1 VSCRF
6 HYLSSPCS
14 HPPVTSCI
22 HRRFHLPA
30 CSLHSDTVCSVRASH
45 GRADH
50 QQATPPL
57 RPRLHPQ
64 LRLRPRPS
72 LLLQRSSSLQTNN
85 HCPFQTFPTSLMT
98 NKTSTQALSAPRHRR
113 SLHIQSARCTEKEER
128 RAIPKNCWTRCM
140 SCWTRSTPSSP
151 SWPTTTK
158 SKSIPA
164 LVRHSSPTHARPHL
178 ARFTTL

>member
-1 VSCRF
+1 MARSIILRP
-6 HYLSSPCS
+6 PCS
-14 HPPVTSCI
+14 LSPVTSSV
-22 HRRFHLPA
+22 RLSLPSTPT
-30 CSLHSDTVCSVRASH
+30 CSLRSDTVRRVRASN
-45 GRADH
+45 GAGH

-57 RPRLHPQ
+57 RLRLHPH
-64 LRLRPRPS
+64 LRLRMRRRPS
-72 LLLQRSSSLQTNN
+72 LLLQRSSSLRTN

-113 SLHIQSARCTEKEER
+113 SPHIQSARCTEKEER

-140 SCWTRSTPSSP
+140 SCWARPTPSSP

-164 LVRHSSPTHARPHL
+164 LVRQSFPTHARPHL